1 MCGSFKNKILMFY
14 GPDRAFD
21 FHKGNNTEM
30 MINCPII
37 PPVGIQGE
45 KTPKNLKLEVGA
57 NSTGQWFC
65 SGRVCMKCYC
75 SFFFGL
81 LLLRIFVHCDHDL

>member
-1 MCGSFKNKILMFY
+1 MFY

-65 SGRVCMKCYC
+65 SGSVCMKCYC